1 MARELS
7 LEGRARERFLALPHC
22 QNCSC
27 ENLFQEVPCQLKLT
41 PELSRAVLWP
51 RRCDTVRHSG
61 AATKRSRLERIVR
74 RRLAGMLRQPQPVE
88 LTRCYTCRS
97 LPIALGIGR

>member
-41 PELSRAVLWP
+41 PELSRAAQRP
-51 RRCDTVRHSG
+51 RRWDDHSASAE
-61 AATKRSRLERIVR
+61 AAKRTRLERIVR
-74 RRLAGMLRQPQPVE
+74 PLSA
-88 LTRCYTCRS
+88 
-97 LPIALGIGR
+97 ALCAEKRGESGNEE